1 MRNLFTVNVKTKE
14 HGLEEFLIRKSDNA
28 LKAQFDENAK
38 SRDIT
43 IKKKFFPLISLSLV
57 ALTCGAVFIA
67 IFMGALKD
75 TGFAQT
81 YSDLGWSLY
90 IGIAGLALFAIL
102 GLIAFIWLRKFMVNP
117 QSEEFYREQEELEDK
132 ICRGLRIP
140 KDCTEIDIMCRRY
153 KTRKGKEK
161 YQYNIYENLPMWVFL
176 EEGNL
181 CFADT
186 YGVWA
191 VPVSCISSV
200 NFFPGHAKL
209 SSWNKEDWIDSPKYK
224 RTVRFYKG
232 EYVVKGYCSLQFIC
246 RNEEWEILI
255 PEYDVDY
262 IYGLIGKYPDE

>member
-1 MRNLFTVNVKTKE
+1 MRNFFTVNAKTNE
-14 HGLEEFLIRKSDNA
+14 HGFEEFLIRKSDNV
-28 LKAQFDENAK
+28 LKAQFDENDE
-38 SRDIT
+38 SRDKTVKKIYVPLLALSIT
-43 IKKKFFPLISLSLV
+43 

-67 IFMGALKD
+67 IFMSAVKD
-75 TGFAQT
+75 EGFAQT

-90 IGIAGLALFAIL
+90 IGIAGLALFAIF
-102 GLIAFIWLRKFMVNP
+102 GLAAFIRMRKFMLNA

-132 ICRGLRIP
+132 IYRGLRIP
-140 KDCTEIDIMCRRY
+140 KDCTEIDIMCRQYEIRRGKERYRY
-153 KTRKGKEK
+153 KF
-161 YQYNIYENLPMWVFL
+161 YANLPMLVFL

-255 PEYDVDY
+255 PAYDVDY